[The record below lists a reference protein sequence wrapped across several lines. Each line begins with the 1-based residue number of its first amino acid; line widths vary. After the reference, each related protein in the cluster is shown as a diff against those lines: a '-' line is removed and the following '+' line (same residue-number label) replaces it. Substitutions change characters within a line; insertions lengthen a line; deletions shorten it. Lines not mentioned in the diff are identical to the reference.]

1 MYGFES
7 SKKIRQIEDIR
18 KSGIPII
25 ALTTSIEAA
34 LEDISN
40 NEYIDDWMLKPFK
53 VEHLKEKLEKIANH
67 LPYSILF

>member
-25 ALTTSIEAA
+25 ALTTSIGAA

-40 NEYIDDWMLKPFK
+40 NEYIDDCF
-53 VEHLKEKLEKIANH
+53 
-67 LPYSILF
+67 SIRIFRQCILYGQFLVI

>member
-1 MYGFES
+1 MYGFKS
-7 SKKIRQIEDIR
+7 SKKISQIEDIR

-40 NEYIDDWMLKPFK
+40 NEYIDDCF
-53 VEHLKEKLEKIANH
+53 
-67 LPYSILF
+67 SIRIFQQCILYGQFLVI